1 MGGAATEQRDRAQVE
16 GVKGVFGRK
25 FPPNVEGGLI
35 PNFFLLLNSG
45 SRKLSESNRRSQ
57 RDTEKPFC
65 KTLPSPSKARSVLVL
80 CYTDFSGIFGELNI

>member
-57 RDTEKPFC
+57 
-65 KTLPSPSKARSVLVL
+65 
-80 CYTDFSGIFGELNI
+80 